1 MRRKVGC
8 VFYGRA
14 WVGLQFVGRND
25 SLLICPFT
33 SSIKGYY
40 WCNSCRNFSV
50 GRKSEWVRTMSSS
63 RISVETNEGRR
74 CQVGAS
80 RTVWKLCTLIS
91 CRFNKAG
98 APATC
103 PIMLC
108 TRAHT
113 CVRVLGSRCGGGAG
127 SCQGSWRG
135 RGGAF
140 EGHAHFSSVCGKL
153 VR

>member
-1 MRRKVGC
+1 M
-8 VFYGRA
+8 
-14 WVGLQFVGRND
+14 GRND

-74 CQVGAS
+74 CQLGAS

-135 RGGAF
+135 RGVPLKATHTSLQCVGSWSDNTPCLRSARKKRSPQK
-140 EGHAHFSSVCGKL
+140 GP
-153 VR
+153 